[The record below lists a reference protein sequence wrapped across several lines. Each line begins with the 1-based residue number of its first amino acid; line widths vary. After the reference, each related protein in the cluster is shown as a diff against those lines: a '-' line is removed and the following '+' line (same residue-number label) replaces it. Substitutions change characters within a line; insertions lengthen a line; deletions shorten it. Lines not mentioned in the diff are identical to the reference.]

1 MKIVLW
7 ILQGLLALMFM
18 GAGFM
23 KLTFTIADL
32 ATKLPWANQIPEA
45 LIRFIGASELLG
57 GIGIILP
64 SLLRIKPLLTPLAA
78 LGLVAIMVFALVFH
92 ISREEYSAVGI
103 NAVMAT
109 LALVV
114 AWGRYKKIPIQA
126 K

>member
-23 KLTFTIADL
+23 KLTSPIADL
-32 ATKLPWANQIPEA
+32 ATQLPWANQIPEA
-45 LIRFIGASELLG
+45 FIRFIGASELLG